1 MAKAKPASSLARKD
15 RKVTVWESVGTNDT
29 ALEAKDVWEF
39 FLVQSNPGGGR
50 MKDGRLLGCCSFGVC
65 CCLYGAPVGRSQA
78 CVIALM
84 HAKKSTAFSKGPQM
98 DLMFLEEEEEG
109 RRNGK
114 VVAGTTTISSSF
126 VVVVGRTWCDSDET
140 GCILSSV
147 LVVLWLADS
156 DIGGVSSVSRAS
168 GGDCCLLANDGR
180 GMDSS
185 SCGLGKRLTRETAT
199 ACVMEGLDDGGG
211 IDGAWTG
218 VGALDCVVQRFF
230 SCWSAAV
237 EALSSPDWNGRFVPD
252 RVMTVDG
259 ELSWS

>member
-1 MAKAKPASSLARKD
+1 
-15 RKVTVWESVGTNDT
+15 
-29 ALEAKDVWEF
+29 
-39 FLVQSNPGGGR
+39 

-98 DLMFLEEEEEG
+98 DVMFLEEEEEG

-114 VVAGTTTISSSF
+114 
-126 VVVVGRTWCDSDET
+126 ET

-237 EALSSPDWNGRFVPD
+237 EAWSSPDWNGRFVPD